1 MTIAVTGFFPLDEA
15 LQLGAHSWTPA
26 TLELALRL
34 GVEIASFRRAAE
46 TFGVFT
52 HLPLSKSALQRLV
65 HDYGQQV
72 VAIQAEEAEAMVRI
86 PAKEEEVVWRTIPE
100 PDSEVMNV
108 SSDGVLLHIR
118 DEGWKEAKTVAV
130 SAVEQSVAA
139 HSGELAVQLTRHSYR
154 AGLWET
160 KSFANQLW
168 AETCRRGVEK
178 AKLVVSV
185 NDGAP
190 WIWGIVCMCFARCVQ
205 ILDWW
210 HAVQYLWAIAQAHFG
225 TDNAAAAQWVEEQ
238 KRLLAA
244 SQLRRILPNVRRL
257 YPRHHPL
264 PDPVRKAVVYLFHHR
279 WRMRY
284 REFRQAGC
292 PIGSGSVESACKV
305 VAQARMKQAGM
316 QWSRDGAQ
324 AMLAL
329 RCLLLSDRWSLVQTL
344 VRHA

>member
-1 MTIAVTGFFPLDEA
+1 VTSVVRGFFPLDEV
-15 LQLGAHSWTPA
+15 LQLGEHGWSPA
-26 TLELALRL
+26 TIELALRL
-34 GVEIASFRRAAE
+34 GVEIPSLRRAGEAFRII
-46 TFGVFT
+46 TR
-52 HLPLSKSALQRLV
+52 LPMSKSTLGRLV
-65 HDYGQQV
+65 HETGQQI

-86 PAKEEEVVWRTIPE
+86 PAKEEEVVYRQVPE
-100 PDSEVMNV
+100 PASEMMNV
-108 SSDGVLLHIR
+108 SSDGVLLRIR
-118 DEGWKEAKTVAV
+118 EEGWKEVKVVTI
-130 SAVEQSVAA
+130 SAVEQTVNPS
-139 HSGELAVQLTRHSYR
+139 SGDIQVQLTRHSYR

-160 KSFANQLW
+160 KTFANHLW
-168 AETCRRGVEK
+168 AEACRRGLEK

-190 WIWGIVCMCFARCVQ
+190 WIWAIVLMCFARCVQ

-210 HAVQYLWAIAQAHFG
+210 HAVQYLWTIAQAHFDQ
-225 TDNAAAAQWVEEQ
+225 DNAAAQWVEQQ

-244 SQLRRILPNVRRL
+244 SQLPLVFANVRRL
-257 YPRHHPL
+257 YPRHQSL

-305 VAQARMKQAGM
+305 VVQQRMKQAGM
-316 QWSRDGAQ
+316 QCSRPGAQ

-329 RCLLLSDRWSLVQTL
+329 RCALLSDRWSLVQSVL
-344 VRHA
+344 RPS

>member
-1 MTIAVTGFFPLDEA
+1 VTDVVRGFFPLDEV
-15 LQLGAHSWTPA
+15 LQLGEHGWSPA

-34 GVEIASFRRAAE
+34 GVEIPSLRRAAE
-46 TFGVFT
+46 AFRIMT
-52 HLPLSKSALQRLV
+52 HLPMAKSTVGRLA
-65 HDYGQQV
+65 HDTGQQI
-72 VAIQAEEAEAMVRI
+72 VALQAEEAEAIVRI
-86 PAKEEEVVWRTIPE
+86 PAKEEEVVYRQVPE
-100 PDSEVMNV
+100 PDSEMMNV
-108 SSDGVLLHIR
+108 SSDGVTLRIR
-118 DEGWKEAKTVAV
+118 EEGWKEVKIVTI
-130 SAVEQSVAA
+130 SAVAQKVEAT
-139 HSGELAVQLTRHSYR
+139 SGDMQVQLTRHSYR

-160 KSFANQLW
+160 KTFANHLW
-168 AETCRRGVEK
+168 AEACRRGLEK

-190 WIWGIVCMCFARCVQ
+190 WIWGIVLMCFARCVQ

-210 HAVQYLWAIAQAHFG
+210 HAVQYLWTIAQAHFDQ
-225 TDNAAAAQWVEEQ
+225 DNAAATQWVEQQ

-244 SQLRRILPNVRRL
+244 SQLHLVFANVRRL

-264 PDPVRKAVVYLFHHR
+264 PDSVRKAVLYLFHHR

-305 VAQARMKQAGM
+305 VVQQRMKQAGM
-316 QWSRDGAQ
+316 QWSRSGAQ

-329 RCLLLSDRWSLVQTL
+329 RCALLSDRWSLVQAVL
-344 VRHA
+344 RPS